1 MAGTCYI
8 QVILPLKLE
17 WEPYYKVPEGQD
29 IEIGDR
35 VRVVFANAFY
45 VAAVSAV
52 GVVPTLEPTR
62 IVSIE
67 SLEKDLPAITPEEI
81 HFWRTAA
88 DYYLCTVGEV
98 YKAAYPQMK
107 HTKSRLAMPARQ
119 EAEGKIHLSE
129 GQEKAADAVRR
140 GFSTG
145 KTVLLK
151 GGAGRWDIY
160 LTLALETLRKGRSVL
175 FLMPEIAFFDQMADS
190 VSRQVPSA
198 LLYHSGLTAGKR
210 KLVAEVLRKGEPN
223 LVLGTRSALFLPHH
237 ALGLIIVDEEHDFS
251 YKQDAPAPRYH
262 ARESAIMLAQIH
274 GAQMLLGSA
283 TPSLESVYNA
293 ECGRFVRVD
302 LKDSVQRIQSQLD
315 IIDTG
320 AEYRKIGM
328 AGSFSLKLL
337 EQIRQT
343 LDAGEQVVLIG
354 PRRTYAGGRRME
366 EEVQEFCHDARIA
379 RLDGT
384 AEDQEE
390 TIRAFSK
397 GEFDILLGNT
407 MTTRGFESEKLGLVA
422 LVAADSILSR
432 QDFRAD
438 ERSLQVLEQFRGR
451 CRRLVI
457 QTREPGHPVFSALQN
472 GGDATA
478 RMLEER
484 RLAGYPPFTRM
495 IKLVVKDSNEKRLEF
510 LTRELAGEL
519 NALEIP
525 VEGPYPSS
533 IGPMREDSCREIR
546 LLLPRDKAL
555 TVRKHAI
562 GQKVTAFEQARKY
575 TGHIAIDVDPA

>member
-1 MAGTCYI
+1 
-8 QVILPLKLE
+8 
-17 WEPYYKVPEGQD
+17 
-29 IEIGDR
+29 
-35 VRVVFANAFY
+35 VRVIFANAFY

-52 GVVPTLEPTR
+52 DVVPTLDPSR
-62 IVSIE
+62 IVPIE
-67 SLEKDLPAITPEEI
+67 ALERDLPAITPQEI
-81 HFWRTAA
+81 EFWRIVA
-88 DYYLCTVGEV
+88 DYYLCAVGEV

-107 HTKSRLAMPARQ
+107 HTKSRLALPAKQ
-119 EAEGKIHLSE
+119 ETEGNIQLSQE
-129 GQEKAADAVRR
+129 QEKADVAICR
-140 GFSTG
+140 GFSEG

-151 GGAGRWDIY
+151 GSAGRWGLY
-160 LTLALETLRKGRSVL
+160 MKLALETLRKGRSVL
-175 FLMPEIAFFDQMADS
+175 FLMPEIAFFDQIVDS
-190 VSRQVPSA
+190 VSRLMPSA

-237 ALGLIIVDEEHDFS
+237 ALGLVIVDEEHDFS

-262 ARESAIMLAQIH
+262 ARESAIMLARIH
-274 GAQMLLGSA
+274 GAQVLLGSA
-283 TPSLESVYNA
+283 TPSLESIYNA

-302 LKDSVQRIQSQLD
+302 LKDSIPGIQSQVD
-315 IIDTG
+315 IIDMG
-320 AEYRKIGM
+320 AEYRKKGM

-337 EQIRQT
+337 EQIQQT
-343 LDAGEQVVLIG
+343 LDAGQQVVLIG
-354 PRRTYAGGRRME
+354 PRRSYAGGRKME
-366 EEVQEFCHDARIA
+366 EEVQEFCPKARIA

-390 TIRAFSK
+390 TIRAFAK

-457 QTREPGHPVFSALQN
+457 QTREPGHPVFSALQD

-484 RLAGYPPFTRM
+484 RVAGYPPFTRM
-495 IKLVVKDSNEKRLEF
+495 IRISVKDSNEKRLEF
-510 LTRELAGEL
+510 LSRELAGEL
-519 NALEIP
+519 GSLGVP

-533 IGPMREDSCREIR
+533 IGPMREDVCREIR

-555 TVRKHAI
+555 TARKSAI
-562 GQKVTAFEQARKY
+562 GQTVTAFEQARKY
-575 TGHIAIDVDPA
+575 PGHIAIDVDPA

>member
-17 WEPYYKVPEGQD
+17 WEPYYKVPEGQ
-29 IEIGDR
+29 EVKTGDR
-35 VRVVFANAFY
+35 VRVIFANAFY

-52 GVVPTLEPTR
+52 DVVPTLDPSR
-62 IVSIE
+62 IVPIE
-67 SLEKDLPAITPEEI
+67 ALERDLPAITPQEI
-81 HFWRTAA
+81 EFWRIVA
-88 DYYLCTVGEV
+88 DYYLCAVGEV

-107 HTKSRLAMPARQ
+107 HTKSRLALPAKQ
-119 EAEGKIHLSE
+119 ETEGNIQLSQE
-129 GQEKAADAVRR
+129 QEKADVAICR
-140 GFSTG
+140 GFSEG

-151 GGAGRWDIY
+151 GSAGRWGLY
-160 LTLALETLRKGRSVL
+160 MKLALETLRKGRSVL
-175 FLMPEIAFFDQMADS
+175 FLMPEIAFFDQIVDS
-190 VSRQVPSA
+190 VSRLMPSA

-237 ALGLIIVDEEHDFS
+237 ALGLVIVDEEHDFS

-262 ARESAIMLAQIH
+262 ARESAIMLARIH
-274 GAQMLLGSA
+274 GAQVLLGSA
-283 TPSLESVYNA
+283 TPSLESIYNA

-302 LKDSVQRIQSQLD
+302 LKDSIPGIQSQVD
-315 IIDTG
+315 IIDMG
-320 AEYRKIGM
+320 AEYRKKGM

-337 EQIRQT
+337 EQIQQT
-343 LDAGEQVVLIG
+343 LDAGQQVVLIG
-354 PRRTYAGGRRME
+354 PRRSYAGGRKME
-366 EEVQEFCHDARIA
+366 EEVQEFCPKARIA

-390 TIRAFSK
+390 TIRAFAK

-457 QTREPGHPVFSALQN
+457 QTREPGHPVFSALQD

-484 RLAGYPPFTRM
+484 RVAGYPPFTRM
-495 IKLVVKDSNEKRLEF
+495 IRISVKDSNEKRLEF
-510 LTRELAGEL
+510 LSRELAGEL
-519 NALEIP
+519 GSLGVP

-533 IGPMREDSCREIR
+533 IGPMREDVCREIR

-555 TVRKHAI
+555 TARKSAI
-562 GQKVTAFEQARKY
+562 GQTVTAFEQARKY
-575 TGHIAIDVDPA
+575 PGHIAIDVDPA